1 MTKLT
6 ATLKQMLN
14 ALAFADAG
22 EHLPRIEKTRYLN
35 QVMGIPTAQTR
46 DAAPVPVTNE
56 MKASNG
62 GRQVALYMGSE
73 LPGEMMEYVLQTC
86 ARLKHGLTVLTFQSD
101 STSRALLKPY
111 EERLTSA
118 GIDLHLVNLTGD
130 LVPGLTRYLRSHPE
144 IAFLAC
150 KDTGYL
156 GRSFLSGTE
165 RQNTLPVPVVLLEA
179 QQGGVRTQNDT
190 RPNQVGRKTS
200 TA

>member
-22 EHLPRIEKTRYLN
+22 EHLSPGAKTKYLN
-35 QVMGIPTAQTR
+35 MAMGNSVAPTKI
-46 DAAPVPVTNE
+46 DEPAPIVNE
-56 MKASNG
+56 IKSSNT
-62 GRQVALYMGSE
+62 GRRVALYMGSE
-73 LPGEMMEYVLQTC
+73 LPAEMMEYVLQTC
-86 ARLKHGLTVLTFQSD
+86 ARLKHNLTVLTFQSA

-111 EERLTSA
+111 QDTLTSS
-118 GIDLHLVNLTGD
+118 GIDLQLVNLTGD

-156 GRSFLSGTE
+156 GRSFLSGTQH
-165 RQNTLPVPVVLLEA
+165 QNSLPVPVVLLEA
-179 QQGGVRTQNDT
+179 QQKGVRTRNDKQ
-190 RPNQVGRKTS
+190 PNQIGGKASV
-200 TA
+200 A